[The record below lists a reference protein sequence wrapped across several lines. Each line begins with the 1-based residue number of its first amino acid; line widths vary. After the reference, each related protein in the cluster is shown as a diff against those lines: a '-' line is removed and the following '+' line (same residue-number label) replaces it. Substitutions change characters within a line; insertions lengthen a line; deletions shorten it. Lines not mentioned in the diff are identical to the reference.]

1 MTSQD
6 VIHSFYVPAFR
17 VKQDVLPGR
26 YTTLWFEATQ
36 TGNYH
41 LFCAEY
47 CGTDHAKMVGTVT
60 VMEPEA
66 YEAWLG
72 GGVEGETM
80 AEAGKRLFEQNG
92 CVACH
97 NDTPG
102 SVGPSLVG
110 VFGKTED
117 LADGSSIVVDEKYL
131 MESIVDPQAKLVA
144 GYAPAMP
151 TYQTTLSEQQILQL
165 IEYIKSR

>member
-17 VKQDVLPGR
+17 IKQDVLPGR

-47 CGTDHAKMVGTVT
+47 CGTDHARMVGTVT

-72 GGVEGETM
+72 GAVEGESMT
-80 AEAGKRLFEQNG
+80 EAGKRIFEQSG
-92 CVACH
+92 CIACH
-97 NDTPG
+97 TEMPG
-102 SVGPSLVG
+102 SVGPPLVG
-110 VFGKTED
+110 VFGKTENF
-117 LADGSSIVVDEKYL
+117 ADGSSIVVDEEYL

-151 TYQTTLSEQQILQL
+151 TYQAILSEQQILQL
-165 IEYIKSR
+165 VEYIKSR